1 MNPTANRMPRSYH
14 VRCALGHSSFRR
26 VAGSRLLARNLA
38 CSGLAM
44 SYYVRYFAESPI
56 TFKAL
61 SAAIKSIAADYK
73 IDGGDLMRGQDVL
86 AEIGVD
92 SEGSDLFVEELNARL
107 GAVAQVG
114 GQAAQWV
121 TSRIQGTKSI
131 VSVRV
136 DPAVNWD
143 LLGPLW

>member
-1 MNPTANRMPRSYH
+1 
-14 VRCALGHSSFRR
+14 
-26 VAGSRLLARNLA
+26 
-38 CSGLAM
+38 M
-44 SYYVRYFAESPI
+44 SYYVRYFAESPV
-56 TFKAL
+56 TLKAL
-61 SAAIKSIAADYK
+61 SAGIKSIAPDYK

-92 SEGSDLFVEELNARL
+92 SAGSDLFVEELNARL

-121 TSRIQGTKSI
+121 TSRIRDTQSI
-131 VSVRV
+131 IPVRV

-143 LLGPLW
+143 LLDPLWQSMTNLAPGLTQVDGQGFYEGSNLVLQTS

>member
-1 MNPTANRMPRSYH
+1 
-14 VRCALGHSSFRR
+14 
-26 VAGSRLLARNLA
+26 
-38 CSGLAM
+38 M

-56 TFKAL
+56 TLKAL
-61 SAAIKSIAADYK
+61 NAAIKSIAADYK

-92 SEGSDLFVEELNARL
+92 SAGSDLFVEELNARL

-121 TSRIQGTKSI
+121 TSRIRGTQSI
-131 VSVRV
+131 ISVRV

-143 LLGPLW
+143 LLGPLWQSMTTLAPGLTQVDGQGFYDGSNLVVQMA

>member
-1 MNPTANRMPRSYH
+1 
-14 VRCALGHSSFRR
+14 
-26 VAGSRLLARNLA
+26 
-38 CSGLAM
+38 M
-44 SYYVRYFAESPI
+44 SYYVRYFAENPV
-56 TFKAL
+56 TLKAL
-61 SAAIKSIAADYK
+61 SAAIKSIAPDYK

-92 SEGSDLFVEELNARL
+92 SAGSDLFVEDLNTHL

-121 TSRIQGTKSI
+121 TSRISGTQSI
-131 VSVRV
+131 ISVRV

-143 LLGPLW
+143 LLGPLWQSMTSLARGLTQVDGQGFYEGSNLVMQTA

>member
-1 MNPTANRMPRSYH
+1 
-14 VRCALGHSSFRR
+14 
-26 VAGSRLLARNLA
+26 
-38 CSGLAM
+38 M
-44 SYYVRYFAESPI
+44 SYYVRYFAESPV
-56 TFKAL
+56 TLKAL
-61 SAAIKSIAADYK
+61 SAGIKSIAPDYK

-92 SEGSDLFVEELNARL
+92 SAGSDLFVEELNARL

-121 TSRIQGTKSI
+121 TSRIRGTQSI
-131 VSVRV
+131 ISVRV

-143 LLGPLW
+143 LLDPLWQSMTNLAPGLTQVDGQGFYEGSNLVLQTS